1 MSNGKRSAQSFVQTT
16 RCQNVCKSEKIFQ
29 MGFISTIG
37 YEVAKSV
44 TQVLFVRIFVS
55 PNEQNRLDYRGGGH

>member
-1 MSNGKRSAQSFVQTT
+1 M
-16 RCQNVCKSEKIFQ
+16 CKSKKIFQ